1 MHGIVVLTGG
11 PAHTKVN
18 KPPLGTPS
26 PVLYQNSVT

>member
-18 KPPLGTPS
+18 KPPL
-26 PVLYQNSVT
+26 VLRSSLGG